1 MNISATR
8 VILFLMLATARG
20 VLGAE
25 PAQNTGGGDPATAA
39 VQPST
44 ELSPAGVKPAAPAA
58 ASPDYP
64 LYAFSALGSSLEQ
77 TGHFGEFGWNEVQFN
92 AFLEGIRA
100 AYQGKAFSMDAS
112 AQRLSVEVAK
122 RIEELSA
129 RSRPQASWA
138 SAPKGRLEGYL
149 RDMDRRL
156 GLQESASGLGY
167 NVQPGKNGVR
177 PRPGDTIVVTV
188 HATGADGTTKLPQLS
203 AERISVKM
211 DGMMPGLTEGLQ
223 MMTVGA
229 EAVFVI
235 PPSLSFGDKTWP
247 DGVERGSPLVYWVT
261 LHDVT
266 AFGTQ

>member
-1 MNISATR
+1 MKTSTTR
-8 VILFLMLATARG
+8 VIWSLMLAPALG
-20 VLGAE
+20 ALGAE
-25 PAQNTGGGDPATAA
+25 PQNVGGGDEATAA
-39 VQPST
+39 VQPSPG
-44 ELSPAGVKPAAPAA
+44 LAAAAARPAAPAA
-58 ASPDYP
+58 PTQEYP
-64 LYAFSALGSSLEQ
+64 LYAFSALGSTLEQ
-77 TGHFGEFGWNEVQFN
+77 TGHFGELGWNEAQFN
-92 AFLEGIRA
+92 AFLDGLRA
-100 AYQGKAFSMDAS
+100 AYQGKAFTMDES
-112 AQRLSVEVAK
+112 AQRLSVDVAR
-122 RIEELSA
+122 RIGEITA
-129 RSRPQASWA
+129 HGRPQTSWA
-138 SAPKGRLEGYL
+138 SPQKGQLEGYF
-149 RDMDRRL
+149 RGMEKRL
-156 GLQESASGLGY
+156 GLQASASGLRY

-211 DGMMPGLTEGLQ
+211 NGMMPGLMEGLQ